1 MVKVDV
7 ISGFLGAG
15 KTTLIKKLFESR
27 IAKEQTVIIEN
38 EFGKVGIDSSFLK
51 GSGVQIREINSGCIC
66 CSLVGNFED
75 SMKEVVEKFNP
86 DRVIIEPSGVGKL
99 SDVIRAIERVGEPLE
114 LNIVCTVVDGTRCRM
129 YVKNYG
135 EFYIDQIK
143 EAFTVLVSKTDKMT
157 QSKIDEAV
165 AQIRAYNE
173 DCTIMTTPTSA
184 LTGDKV
190 LDALEE
196 GKDDLKAFIEKLQA
210 EHEEA
215 AHHHHHHD
223 DDEDED
229 EHDHHCCHHHHHDDD
244 DDDEDH
250 DHCCHHHHDDEEEDE
265 DHDHHCHHHH
275 HDEDDD
281 EHDHCC
287 HHHDDDDED
296 EDHDQH
302 CHHHHHDEDDDE
314 HDHCCH
320 HHHHGHD
327 ADEVFESWGANT
339 NYAYS
344 ESELKEI
351 LEKLSTEE
359 FGVILR
365 AKGVVK
371 ASDKEEWY
379 HFDLVYGDYE
389 IRTGEADVV
398 GKICVIG
405 SKFDKDA
412 IIALFN
418 K

>member
-287 HHHDDDDED
+287 HHH
-296 EDHDQH
+296 
-302 CHHHHHDEDDDE
+302 
-314 HDHCCH
+314 
-320 HHHHGHD
+320 HHGHD